1 MDNSKY
7 VNANALQSQLVILG
21 VIAIYV
27 CSSNT
32 IIIFIKVSIHKLVSA
47 SLNITRLTSSS
58 RVIPCDTLLQIYV
71 LHYLQAVSGL

>member
-27 CSSNT
+27 CSSN
-32 IIIFIKVSIHKLVSA
+32 IVIIFIKVSIHKLVSV
-47 SLNITRLTSSS
+47 SLNITCLTSSS
-58 RVIPCDTLLQIYV
+58 RVVLCDTLLQIYV